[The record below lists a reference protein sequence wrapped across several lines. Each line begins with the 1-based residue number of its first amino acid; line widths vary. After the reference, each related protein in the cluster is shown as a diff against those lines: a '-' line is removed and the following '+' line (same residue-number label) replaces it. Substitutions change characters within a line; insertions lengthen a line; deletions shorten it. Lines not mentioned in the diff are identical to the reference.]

1 MAAARE
7 EWRVHRDAPDH
18 RDREPIL
25 LRGESLGHAPRV
37 VAVRMIRP
45 VPEATGRYSRSVRP
59 SSVLS
64 ELESMRL
71 LAPFGVPFPRERS
84 VETSGEAAA
93 AAREIG
99 FPVVVKVSGRGLAH
113 KSDRGLVELG
123 LSDEEAVERAV
134 DRLQS
139 RLLPTDGETEL
150 LVGEMVSGSREL
162 IVGARRDASF
172 GSVVVVGWGGVL
184 AEAMDRTASTPFPVV
199 RKDLD
204 DLCRRAGLDRLL
216 GDVRG
221 EGSVDRAALHGVV
234 RALGEAMEQRPD
246 ISSIDVNPLKIGRDG
261 RLVAVDC
268 LVELG
273 EPAKARPRR
282 AFRPG
287 PAHLGALF
295 DPTSVVVVGASSHP
309 GKFGFVTLHNVIAAG
324 FRGRVW
330 ATNPASPV
338 ILGVHTVPSVSDV
351 PEHVDLA
358 VICTPSSVNESIVE
372 ECAARGARAVFV
384 ASAGYRESGDP
395 GAEERLARLCSSLD
409 VMMVGPN
416 GQGVVSTTSR
426 LCAQIVAPYPPAGR
440 VSVVSQS
447 GNLVS
452 SFENMSVASG
462 VGIAR
467 AVSVGNSAQVGVA
480 EFVRFFGED
489 DATDVVVA
497 YVEDP
502 GDGAE
507 LRDALAAASARKPVI
522 VVKGGT
528 TAAGTRAAASH
539 TGALASD
546 ASVFEGAVRSA
557 GALPAVDPEHAFDLA
572 AVCATQPLPRGRRVV
587 ILTTV
592 GGWGVLS
599 ADEIARNGD
608 LDLIDL
614 PSDLAATID
623 GLLPPR
629 WSRSNPIDCA
639 GGETR
644 DTVPA
649 LIEAVAAHP
658 GVDAVVLL
666 GLGIQSNQAALM
678 AEGPFSQDPDVARIA
693 DFHRRQDARYA
704 ECARDASTRHSK
716 PVVLATELALTDPSN
731 PGPATAR
738 SIGSH
743 CFPSGVRAVRAL
755 AGMASYA
762 ERRKER

>member
-1 MAAARE
+1 
-7 EWRVHRDAPDH
+7 
-18 RDREPIL
+18 
-25 LRGESLGHAPRV
+25 
-37 VAVRMIRP
+37 
-45 VPEATGRYSRSVRP
+45 
-59 SSVLS
+59 
-64 ELESMRL
+64 
-71 LAPFGVPFPRERS
+71 
-84 VETSGEAAA
+84 
-93 AAREIG
+93 
-99 FPVVVKVSGRGLAH
+99 
-113 KSDRGLVELG
+113 
-123 LSDEEAVERAV
+123 
-134 DRLQS
+134 
-139 RLLPTDGETEL
+139 
-150 LVGEMVSGSREL
+150 
-162 IVGARRDASF
+162 
-172 GSVVVVGWGGVL
+172 
-184 AEAMDRTASTPFPVV
+184 
-199 RKDLD
+199 
-204 DLCRRAGLDRLL
+204 
-216 GDVRG
+216 
-221 EGSVDRAALHGVV
+221 
-234 RALGEAMEQRPD
+234 
-246 ISSIDVNPLKIGRDG
+246 
-261 RLVAVDC
+261 
-268 LVELG
+268 
-273 EPAKARPRR
+273 
-282 AFRPG
+282 
-287 PAHLGALF
+287 
-295 DPTSVVVVGASSHP
+295 
-309 GKFGFVTLHNVIAAG
+309 
-324 FRGRVW
+324 
-330 ATNPASPV
+330 V
-338 ILGVHTVPSVSDV
+338 ILGVPTVPSVSDV
-351 PEHVDLA
+351 PEQVDLA
-358 VICTPSSVNESIVE
+358 VICTPSSVNESIVR

-395 GAEERLARLCSSLD
+395 DAEERLALLCSSLD
-409 VMMVGPN
+409 LMMVGPN

-426 LCAQIVAPYPPAGR
+426 LCAQIVAPYPPTGR
-440 VSVVSQS
+440 VSIVSQS

-452 SFENMSVASG
+452 SFENMSVSSG

-480 EFVRFFGED
+480 DFVRFFGDD

-502 GDGAE
+502 GNGTE
-507 LRDALAAASARKPVI
+507 LRDALAAASTRKPVI

-546 ASVFEGAVRSA
+546 SSVFEGAVRAA
-557 GALPAVDPEHAFDLA
+557 GAMIAVDPEEAFDLVA
-572 AVCATQPLPRGRRVV
+572 ACATQPLPRGRRVV

-644 DTVPA
+644 DTVPD

-666 GLGIQSNQAALM
+666 GIGIQSNQAAFM
-678 AEGPFSQDPDVARIA
+678 ADGPFSQDPDVARIA

-704 ECARDASTRHSK
+704 ECARVASERHGK

-738 SIGSH
+738 SLGSH

-755 AGMASYA
+755 GGMASYA
-762 ERRKER
+762 SWRNGR

>member
-1 MAAARE
+1 MAAVRE
-7 EWRVHRDAPDH
+7 EGRVHCDATDD
-18 RDREPIL
+18 RNREPIL
-25 LRGESLGHAPRV
+25 LQGESLGHESRV

-45 VPEATGRYSRSVRP
+45 VPDATGRYSRCVRP

-84 VETSGEAAA
+84 ATSSGEAVV

-99 FPVVVKVSGRGLAH
+99 FPVVIKVSGRGLAH

-123 LSDEEAVERAV
+123 LSDEGAVEQAV
-134 DRLQS
+134 ERLQS
-139 RLLPTDGETEL
+139 RLLPSDGETEL
-150 LVGEMVSGSREL
+150 LVGEMVSGNREL

-172 GSVVVVGWGGVL
+172 GSVAVVGWGGVL
-184 AEAMDRTASTPFPVV
+184 AEALDRTASAPFPVV
-199 RKDLD
+199 RSDVD
-204 DLCRRAGLDRLL
+204 DLCRRAGLDHLL
-216 GDVRG
+216 GAVRG
-221 EGSVDRAALHGVV
+221 EGSADRAALHRVV
-234 RALGEAMEQRPD
+234 RALGDAMAQRPD
-246 ISSIDVNPLKIGRDG
+246 IASIDVNPLKIGRDG

-273 EPAKARPRR
+273 EPALPRARRPFLPR
-282 AFRPG
+282 

-295 DPTSVVVVGASSHP
+295 DPESVVVVGASSHP

-338 ILGVHTVPSVSDV
+338 ILGVPTVPSVPDL
-351 PEHVDLA
+351 PDQVDLA
-358 VICTPSSVNESIVE
+358 IICTPSSMNESIVK

-384 ASAGYRESGDP
+384 ASAGYRESGDTE
-395 GAEERLARLCSSLD
+395 AEERLARLCSSLD
-409 VMMVGPN
+409 LMMVGPN

-440 VSVVSQS
+440 VSIVSQS

-480 EFVRFFGED
+480 DFVRFFGED
-489 DATDVVVA
+489 DETDVVVA

-502 GDGAE
+502 GDGTE
-507 LRDALAAASARKPVI
+507 LRDALTAASARKPVI

-557 GALPAVDPEHAFDLA
+557 GALAAVDPEHAFDLVA
-572 AVCATQPLPRGRRVV
+572 ACATQPLPGGRRVV

-614 PSDLAATID
+614 PTDLAMTID

-639 GGETR
+639 GGR
-644 DTVPA
+644 
-649 LIEAVAAHP
+649 
-658 GVDAVVLL
+658 
-666 GLGIQSNQAALM
+666 
-678 AEGPFSQDPDVARIA
+678 
-693 DFHRRQDARYA
+693 
-704 ECARDASTRHSK
+704 
-716 PVVLATELALTDPSN
+716 
-731 PGPATAR
+731 PATR
-738 SIGSH
+738 
-743 CFPSGVRAVRAL
+743 FPP
-755 AGMASYA
+755 
-762 ERRKER
+762 